1 MEIKDIRE
9 VLTFA
14 AFRPEADN
22 PRFSWG
28 QRFPKRKSTIVNI
41 SRGHVSWCFL
51 NKKGEI
57 DDIGEADGEF
67 VEVAS
72 MMSDHWQA
80 HTEDG
85 WIGLSLNNRFIISLE
100 HNLSRK
106 KGWEEELRQNPKSI
120 LGTKHDRTKRY
131 ALHHNPE
138 TSASLL
144 MACDDSMVKTIEEA
158 MRSRN
163 LRPARICV
171 GLFAMTANL
180 LERIS
185 RDSAMKAQD
194 LILVTWLDNSL
205 CVIRQKGGQWQ
216 ELRCR
221 SGLQPGDNATV
232 SQMLRPFLD
241 AAEPSTRI
249 VLMED
254 TKNGEFS
261 RNYLP
266 LFGNLAVSD
275 VTEEKNLW
283 SILSRH

>member
-1 MEIKDIRE
+1 MEFRDIKE

-14 AFRPEADN
+14 AFRPESDN
-22 PRFSWG
+22 PRFTWQ
-28 QRFPKRKSTIVNI
+28 QRFPKRRSTILNI

-57 DDIGEADGEF
+57 EDTGEADGEF
-67 VEVAS
+67 VEVAG
-72 MMSDHWQA
+72 MMADHWHS

-85 WIGLSLNNRFIISLE
+85 WIGVSLNNRFIISLE

-106 KGWEEELRQNPKSI
+106 KGWEDELRQNPKSI
-120 LGTKHDRTKRY
+120 LGTKHDRSKRY

-180 LERIS
+180 LGRIEQDPS
-185 RDSAMKAQD
+185 LKVQD

-205 CVIRQKGGQWQ
+205 CVIRRKGGQWQ

-221 SGLQPGDNATV
+221 SGLQPGDETTI
-232 SQMLRPFLD
+232 SQMLRPFIEN
-241 AAEPSTRI
+241 AAPSTRV

-254 TKNGEFS
+254 ARNGAFS
-261 RNYLP
+261 QHYLP
-266 LFGNLAVSD
+266 LFSNLAVSD
-275 VTEEKNLW
+275 ITEEYNLW
-283 SILSRH
+283 NILARN